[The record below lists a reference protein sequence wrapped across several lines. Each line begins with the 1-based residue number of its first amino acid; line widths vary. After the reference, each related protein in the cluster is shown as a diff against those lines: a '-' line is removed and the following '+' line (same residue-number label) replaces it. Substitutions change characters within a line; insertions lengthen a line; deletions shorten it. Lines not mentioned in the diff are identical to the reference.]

1 MCLYLCFFFNYT
13 ATTESYTYVRTLALN
28 DALPIYQHLVGID
41 FRRGD
46 DLELHRVFRR
56 TVALAANHPAIHVL
70 RHMADRRNLADL
82 VKILV
87 AALGGRSEEHTSELQ
102 SLMRKSYA
110 VFCLKKKIHIY
121 ILNQS
126 QPDTTCQ

>member
-87 AALGGRSEEHTSELQ
+87 AALGGGAARGLQ
-102 SLMRKSYA
+102 RHYRPTRIRHGETPL
-110 VFCLKKKIHIY
+110 L
-121 ILNQS
+121 L
-126 QPDTTCQ
+126 P